1 MYESSNL
8 FLVMGTFIFA
18 IVCFSIIFTIV
29 EIIARIKIFE
39 KLSVPI
45 WKGIIPFYSDYVL
58 AENVWDSKFIIL
70 EWILILTSIIASAM
84 TGIKFIGIIFRIIAF
99 IIPFAI
105 AAIRFRLNM
114 WLSKSFNKS
123 TGFTI
128 GLFFL
133 PVIFEL
139 ILGFDKSQYKE
150 NLFLDSEDY
159 F

>member
-8 FLVMGTFIFA
+8 FLVMGTFIFT
-18 IVCFSIIFTIV
+18 IVCFSIIFTII
-29 EIIARIKIFE
+29 EIIVRIKIFE
-39 KLSVPI
+39 KLGVPI
-45 WKGIIPFYSDYVL
+45 WKSIIPFYSDYVL
-58 AENVWDSKFIIL
+58 AENVWDSKFIVL

-105 AAIRFRLNM
+105 AAIRFRMYM

-139 ILGFDKSQYKE
+139 ILGFDKSQYE
-150 NLFLDSEDY
+150 GNLFLDSEDY

>member
-1 MYESSNL
+1 MY
-8 FLVMGTFIFA
+8 
-18 IVCFSIIFTIV
+18 
-29 EIIARIKIFE
+29 
-39 KLSVPI
+39 LSKFFVS
-45 WKGIIPFYSDYVL
+45 KGIIPFYSNYVL
-58 AENVWDSKFIIL
+58 AENVWDSKFIVL

-114 WLSKSFNKS
+114 WLAKSFNKS

-139 ILGFDKSQYKE
+139 ILGFDKSQYE
-150 NLFLDSEDY
+150 GNLFLDSEDY

>member
-1 MYESSNL
+1 MYESNTL
-8 FLVMGTFIFA
+8 FLVMGTFIFT
-18 IVCFSIIFTIV
+18 IVGLSIIFTIV

-39 KLSVPI
+39 KIGVPI
-45 WKGIIPFYSDYVL
+45 WKGIIPFYSDYIL
-58 AENVWDSKFIIL
+58 AENVWDSKFIVL
-70 EWILILTSIIASAM
+70 EWILLLVSIITSAM
-84 TGIKFIGIIFRIIAF
+84 VGIKFIGVIFRIIAF

-105 AAIRFRLNM
+105 AAIRFRMYM

-139 ILGFDKSQYKE
+139 ILGFDKSQYE
-150 NLFLDSEDY
+150 GNLFLDSEDD

>member
-1 MYESSNL
+1 MYESNNL

-39 KLSVPI
+39 KIGVPI
-45 WKGIIPFYSDYVL
+45 WKGIIPFYSDYIL
-58 AENVWDSKFIIL
+58 AENVWDSKFIVL
-70 EWILILTSIIASAM
+70 EWILLLASIIASAM

-105 AAIRFRLNM
+105 AAIRFRMNM

-139 ILGFDKSQYKE
+139 ILGFDKSQYE
-150 NLFLDSEDY
+150 GNLFLDSEDD

>member
-1 MYESSNL
+1 MYESNSL
-8 FLVMGTFIFA
+8 FLAMGTFIFA
-18 IVCFSIIFTIV
+18 IICFSIIFTII

-39 KLSVPI
+39 KIGVPV
-45 WKGIIPFYSDYVL
+45 WKGIIPFYSDYIL
-58 AENVWDSKFIIL
+58 AENVWDSKFIVL
-70 EWILILTSIIASAM
+70 EWILLLASIIASAM
-84 TGIKFIGIIFRIIAF
+84 TGIKFIGIIFRIISF

-105 AAIRFRLNM
+105 ATIRFRMYM
-114 WLSKSFNKS
+114 WLTKAFNKL

-139 ILGFDKSQYKE
+139 ILGFDKSQYE
-150 NLFLDSEDY
+150 GNLFLDSEDD